1 MNIKKIKETSP
12 KSKGGKAPAQTG
24 KGKKAPKP
32 TPVGKKI
39 RSVRTRKKM
48 SLDQV
53 ANDTGCSIDYLKRV
67 ESGKEM
73 PPVGTLLQI
82 ARALQID
89 SGFFLKEQSDSRK
102 ARARAYAI
110 RTADYAYTAL
120 IPGAE
125 NKHLK
130 AFRIQIEAREDHK
143 GVGYQHEGE
152 EFVYVLKGQV
162 EIAVGEHI
170 NRLGPADALHF
181 NSAIQHHMRNPGDE
195 DAELLVV
202 IYTP

>member
-1 MNIKKIKETSP
+1 MPKIKETSP
-12 KSKGGKAPAQTG
+12 KTKGGKAPTQAARKTR
-24 KGKKAPKP
+24 APKP
-32 TPVGKKI
+32 SPVGKRIKVV
-39 RSVRTRKKM
+39 RSRKKM
-48 SLDQV
+48 TLDQV
-53 ANDTGCSIDYLKRV
+53 ANDTGCSVDYLKRV

-89 SGFFLKEQSDSRK
+89 SGFFLKDQTETLK
-102 ARARAYAI
+102 ARARAFAK

-120 IPGAE
+120 VPGAD

-130 AFRIQIEAREDHK
+130 AFRIHIDARQDHK
-143 GVGYQHEGE
+143 GVGYRHEGE
-152 EFVYVLKGQV
+152 EFVYVLSGEV
-162 EIAVGEHI
+162 EIAVGDHI

-181 NSAIQHHMRNPGDE
+181 NSGVQHHMRNPGDE
-195 DAELLVV
+195 DVELLVV

>member
-1 MNIKKIKETSP
+1 MNTRKRKTPS
-12 KSKGGKAPAQTG
+12 
-24 KGKKAPKP
+24 P
-32 TPVGKKI
+32 TPVGKRIK
-39 RSVRTRKKM
+39 SVRTRKKM

-67 ESGKEM
+67 ETGQEM

-89 SGFFLKEQSDSRK
+89 SGFFLKEQSDTRK
-102 ARARAYAI
+102 ARAKAFAV
-110 RTADYAYTAL
+110 RTADYAYTTL
-120 IPGAE
+120 TPGAE
-125 NKHLK
+125 NKHIK
-130 AFRIQIEAREDHK
+130 AFRIQIDARMDHK

-152 EFVYVLKGQV
+152 EFIYVLRGEV

-181 NSAIQHHMRNPGDE
+181 NSGIQHHMRNIGDE
-195 DAELLVV
+195 DAELIVV

>member
-1 MNIKKIKETSP
+1 MPKIKEQTLAG
-12 KSKGGKAPAQTG
+12 KSRKAPA
-24 KGKKAPKP
+24 P
-32 TPVGKKI
+32 TPVGKRIK
-39 RSVRTRKKM
+39 SVRTRKKM

-53 ANDTGCSIDYLKRV
+53 ANDTGCSIEYLKQV

-89 SGFFLKEQSDSRK
+89 SGFFLKEQTENRK
-102 ARARAYAI
+102 ARAKAFAK
-110 RTADYAYTAL
+110 RTADYAYTTL
-120 IPGAE
+120 TPGAE

-130 AFRIQIEAREDHK
+130 AFRIQIDPRKDHK

-152 EFVYVLKGQV
+152 EFVYVLSGSV
-162 EIAVGEHI
+162 EIAVGDHI
-170 NRLGPADALHF
+170 NRLGPSDALHF
-181 NSAIQHHMRNPGDE
+181 NSGIQHHMRNIGDE
-195 DAELLVV
+195 NAELLVV

>member
-1 MNIKKIKETSP
+1 MPKIKTP
-12 KSKGGKAPAQTG
+12 T
-24 KGKKAPKP
+24 P
-32 TPVGKKI
+32 TPVGKRIKA
-39 RSVRTRKKM
+39 VRTQKKM

-53 ANDTGCSIDYLKRV
+53 ANDTGCSIDYLKLV
-67 ESGKEM
+67 ESGKEI

-89 SGFFLKEQSDSRK
+89 SGFFLKEQAESRK
-102 ARARAYAI
+102 ARAKAYAK
-110 RTADYAYTAL
+110 RTADYAYATL
-120 IPGAE
+120 TPGAE

-130 AFRIQIEAREDHK
+130 AFRIQIDARQAHK

-152 EFVYVLKGQV
+152 EFVYVLKGKV
-162 EIAVGEHI
+162 EIAVGDHI
-170 NRLGPADALHF
+170 NRLGPTDALHF
-181 NSAIQHHMRNPGDE
+181 NSGIRHHMRNLGDE

>member
-1 MNIKKIKETSP
+1 MPKIKETSP
-12 KSKGGKAPAQTG
+12 AGKGGKAPTPAG
-24 KGKKAPKP
+24 KRKKTSKP
-32 TPVGKKI
+32 TPVGKRIKT
-39 RSVRTRKKM
+39 VRTRKKM

-53 ANDTGCSIDYLKRV
+53 ANDTGCSIDYLKQV

-89 SGFFLKEQSDSRK
+89 SGFFLREQSESRK
-102 ARARAYAI
+102 ARAKAFAK

-120 IPGAE
+120 TSGAE

-130 AFRIQIEAREDHK
+130 AFRIHIDARQDHK

-152 EFVYVLKGQV
+152 EFVYVLSGQV
-162 EIAVGEHI
+162 EIAVGDHI

-181 NSAIQHHMRNPGDE
+181 NSGIQHHMRNPGDE

>member
-1 MNIKKIKETSP
+1 MPPPAGKRKKMS
-12 KSKGGKAPAQTG
+12 
-24 KGKKAPKP
+24 KP
-32 TPVGKKI
+32 TPVGKRIKT
-39 RSVRTRKKM
+39 VRTRKKM

-53 ANDTGCSIDYLKRV
+53 ANDTGCSIDYLKQV
-67 ESGKEM
+67 ECGKEM

-89 SGFFLKEQSDSRK
+89 SGFFLREQSESRE
-102 ARARAYAI
+102 ARAKAFAK

-120 IPGAE
+120 TSGAE

-130 AFRIQIEAREDHK
+130 AFRIHIDARQDHK

-152 EFVYVLKGQV
+152 EFVYVLSGHV
-162 EIAVGEHI
+162 EIAVGNHI

-181 NSAIQHHMRNPGDE
+181 NSGIQHHMRNPGDE

>member
-1 MNIKKIKETSP
+1 MPKIKEPTQA
-12 KSKGGKAPAQTG
+12 GKRV
-24 KGKKAPKP
+24 KKTKP
-32 TPVGKKI
+32 TPVGKRIKM
-39 RSVRTRKKM
+39 VRTRKKM

-53 ANDTGCSIDYLKRV
+53 ANDTGCSIDYLKQV

-89 SGFFLKEQSDSRK
+89 SGFFLREQSESRE
-102 ARARAYAI
+102 ARAKAFAK

-120 IPGAE
+120 TSGAE

-130 AFRIQIEAREDHK
+130 AFRIHI
-143 GVGYQHEGE
+143 
-152 EFVYVLKGQV
+152 GQV
-162 EIAVGEHI
+162 EIAVGDHI

-181 NSAIQHHMRNPGDE
+181 NSGIQHHMRNPGDE